1 MDTARQ
7 GALNRDAFSLAGLAD
22 ENLSTS
28 LDISQSY
35 VDQLLSGSKPISGP
49 IRAKLD
55 ALIAAKANGPE
66 KVEQFE
72 ADLQPSPVLTPTNEL
87 SSWCEP
93 ADLPPA
99 SDYAVIDA
107 TDGTAVLVEIL
118 ARFNNHTAARKI
130 CQKLNKEG
138 G

>member
-1 MDTARQ
+1 MSAFEKAVADA
-7 GALNRDAFSLAGLAD
+7 GFAHLSYSALAQR
-22 ENLSTS
+22 LSVGVPY
-28 LDISQSY
+28 ISQ
-35 VDQLLSGSKPISGP
+35 LLRGEKPLSGKIK
-49 IRAKLD
+49 AKLD
-55 ALIAAKANGPE
+55 ALIAARGDGTAE
-66 KVEQFE
+66 VETVDVAFMT
-72 ADLQPSPVLTPTNEL
+72 APHPILTPTNEL

-130 CQKLNKEG
+130 CQKLNKEAG
-138 G
+138 